1 MTMPHS
7 HLARAAL
14 VVAFTAITVL
24 GSTAHAQSSEDS
36 SSDDDANIP
45 YPMRVDDDDE
55 IDTTRTAPPQVG
67 ASSETPLWSDGPDPM
82 PQTTSVRADIVR
94 KYGEAGDD
102 CPDSPERPILLY

>member
-1 MTMPHS
+1 MIKHAHRS
-7 HLARAAL
+7 LCAAFAFAL
-14 VVAFTAITVL
+14 VLAA
-24 GSTAHAQSSEDS
+24 GATAHAQSSEDS

-45 YPMRVDDDDE
+45 YPMRVIDDDE

-94 KYGEAGDD
+94 KYGEADD
-102 CPDSPERPILLY
+102 LCPDSPERPILLY